1 MSKKENDFK
10 TEDMIGLLHELQTN
24 FKSLYSVK
32 RYEKIMLD
40 VDKKQIKNFK
50 IFALLDT
57 DDCSEE
63 VKK

>member
-1 MSKKENDFK
+1 
-10 TEDMIGLLHELQTN
+10 MIGLLHELQTN